1 MKYPEIQ
8 KTGDHYQY
16 NSSTKSM
23 TWRQALTYF
32 GKVFGSFWKSRQSV
46 RCNGHEVSLTRN
58 YDVTVGDMKSN
69 PVKILV

>member
-1 MKYPEIQ
+1 
-8 KTGDHYQY
+8 
-16 NSSTKSM
+16 M
-23 TWRQALTYF
+23 TWRQALAYF